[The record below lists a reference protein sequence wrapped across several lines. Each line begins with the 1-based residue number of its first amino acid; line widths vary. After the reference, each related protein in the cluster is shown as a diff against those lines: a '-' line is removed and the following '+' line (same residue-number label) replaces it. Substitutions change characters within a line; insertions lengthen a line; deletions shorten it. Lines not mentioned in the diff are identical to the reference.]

1 MRRSAN
7 SALSGDRPGSF
18 HEWDIAFTNRSGE
31 TEIWTISDHTM
42 RINQDKYWI
51 FSPERYSARQALTL
65 ELMDLSCYMAGEQ
78 VLDEILRDILPERE
92 ADCIDVYITYR
103 NGNPPPSMYSRQRRQ
118 PWFNVDQISASEYLK
133 TDLYDFYIRVLAYN
147 YRVEKLSQEEQ
158 EHLFGSLAEIEKA
171 LQEAF
176 GAYADYDIYLGEGYT
191 AEYSGVLAR

>member
-1 MRRSAN
+1 
-7 SALSGDRPGSF
+7 
-18 HEWDIAFTNRSGE
+18 
-31 TEIWTISDHTM
+31 
-42 RINQDKYWI
+42 
-51 FSPERYSARQALTL
+51 
-65 ELMDLSCYMAGEQ
+65 
-78 VLDEILRDILPERE
+78 
-92 ADCIDVYITYR
+92 
-103 NGNPPPSMYSRQRRQ
+103 MYSRLRRQ

-191 AEYSGVLAR
+191 AEYSGMLAR